1 VKSKVLSTN
10 RPGETLKS
18 LSPTFGAALRITL
31 INSRVQM
38 REKDWEHFA
47 REANMGVRGLG
58 MTSGAGNSETNNR
71 GDGAWQAPSLAIVLY
86 YLESP

>member
-1 VKSKVLSTN
+1 
-10 RPGETLKS
+10 
-18 LSPTFGAALRITL
+18 
-31 INSRVQM
+31 M